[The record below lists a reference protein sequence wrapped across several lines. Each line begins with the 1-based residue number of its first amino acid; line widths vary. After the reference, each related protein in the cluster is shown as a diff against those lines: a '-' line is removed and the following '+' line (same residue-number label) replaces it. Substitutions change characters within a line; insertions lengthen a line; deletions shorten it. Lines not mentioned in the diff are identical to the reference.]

1 MNLKSNDP
9 DITYNNNLTFTFG
22 GSLLARCSIDR
33 GISNL
38 D

>member
-1 MNLKSNDP
+1 MNPKNNDP
-9 DITYNNNLTFTFG
+9 DITFTFG
-22 GSLLARCSIDR
+22 GSLLARCSVDR